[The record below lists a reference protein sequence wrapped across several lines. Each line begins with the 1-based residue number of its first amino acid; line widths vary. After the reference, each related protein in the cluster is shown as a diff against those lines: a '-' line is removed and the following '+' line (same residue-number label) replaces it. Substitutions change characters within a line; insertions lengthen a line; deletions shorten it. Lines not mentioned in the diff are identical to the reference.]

1 MNGKDLMELLDRND
15 HMGYVVMRNLSG
27 ILSTRLT
34 YTTLVLR
41 REIRKVAKR
50 LVTAS

>member
-1 MNGKDLMELLDRND
+1 MELLEKND
-15 HMGYVVMRNLSG
+15 HMGYVVMKNLSG